1 MPKHLHVGFDFLVL
15 LVSCQLWKELNSS
28 VYDLSLSLVSMVL
41 EPILL
46 EGRIWSSAGAVA

>member
-1 MPKHLHVGFDFLVL
+1 MVIIVFDFLVL

-46 EGRIWSSAGAVA
+46 EGRIWSSAGAIA